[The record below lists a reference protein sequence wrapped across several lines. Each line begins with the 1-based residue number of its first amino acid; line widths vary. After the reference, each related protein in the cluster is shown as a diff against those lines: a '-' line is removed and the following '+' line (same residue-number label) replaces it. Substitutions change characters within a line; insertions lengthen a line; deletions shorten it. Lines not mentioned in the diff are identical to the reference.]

1 MTSQLVQR
9 DKAVS
14 IKISAKANT
23 KAIII
28 QAGLDIMLEKGYS
41 NTGIQEVLSTSG
53 VPKGSFYHYF
63 ESKENFALE
72 IIHSVQEAWVANNLP
87 TLQDTE
93 QTPLHRL
100 RTYCDIGLTSLLS
113 GQCRK
118 GCLIGNLSQEMSDQ
132 SENLRTALS
141 QIMTARRDAL
151 AVCIAEGQQIGEIS
165 ESFSATELADLFD
178 SGWSGAVM
186 SAKTEKNI
194 RPVEVFIN
202 LMFGHVLKANVQP
215 MTHQSSA
222 A

>member
-1 MTSQLVQR
+1 LR

-72 IIHSVQEAWVANNLP
+72 IIQSVQEAWVANNLP
-87 TLQDTE
+87 TLQDTDY
-93 QTPLHRL
+93 TPVHRL
-100 RTYCDIGLTSLLS
+100 RTYCDIGLANLLS

-141 QIMTARRDAL
+141 QIMTERRDAL

-165 ESFSATELADLFD
+165 KSFSAIELADLFD

-186 SAKTEKNI
+186 SAKTEKTI
-194 RPVEVFIN
+194 RPVEIFIN
-202 LMFGHVLKANVQP
+202 LMFGHVLKANVQSINQ
-215 MTHQSSA
+215 QSSA